1 MSNETKGK
9 KDTKEKDSKQTSQS
23 DASETKTYYEMKA
36 ENLTPE
42 EREFLEKY
50 ADKLS
55 PTTLRAKWINNPNEH
70 EDHPGQ
76 TLAGGATSRSCDC
89 TRRRAW

>member
-23 DASETKTYYEMKA
+23 DTSETKTYYEMKA

-42 EREFLEKY
+42 EREFLEKV
-50 ADKLS
+50 
-55 PTTLRAKWINNPNEH
+55 
-70 EDHPGQ
+70 
-76 TLAGGATSRSCDC
+76 
-89 TRRRAW
+89 RR

>member
-23 DASETKTYYEMKA
+23 NTSETKTYYEMKA

-50 ADKLS
+50 AGKLS
-55 PTTLRAKWINNPNEH
+55 PTALRAKWINDPNEKMTR
-70 EDHPGQ
+70 GRR
-76 TLAGGATSRSCDC
+76 SR
-89 TRRRAW
+89 RIIQK